1 MERKGVG
8 IPPSEGEGST
18 EAVRTFIL
26 ASSSWF
32 LPSFRPIIWF
42 LFLYLTYLGTLL
54 WVCMHLSVK
63 MDLEVKAFGMSKT
76 HAAWNYLLTFDPQ
89 GAFLCMC
96 TVSLV
101 PKRRKQRSLNSL
113 LKQ

>member
-76 HAAWNYLLTFDPQ
+76 HAAWNYLDFRPT
-89 GAFLCMC
+89 
-96 TVSLV
+96 
-101 PKRRKQRSLNSL
+101 RSLSVHVYCL
-113 LKQ
+113 PCPKEEEAEIP